1 MQSRDT
7 ANTWKAPQ
15 VGRPHTLSCMPATA
29 THMAVKSVVLKDA
42 MPMAQ
47 AAPRKPSPRVL
58 TSRWLTPTCSAATP
72 IETNI
77 WGAATRCAI
86 RILFK
91 GLEAIHAA
99 ALSQLGMF
107 FAKYLPPTCRAASVS
122 TTGKCLSGQPSD
134 LFL

>member
-99 ALSQLGMF
+99 ALSPVGDVLCQVLASHMQSSQRQHNRESV
-107 FAKYLPPTCRAASVS
+107 CRAA
-122 TTGKCLSGQPSD
+122 K
-134 LFL
+134 